1 MPTARRAPSS
11 THSLSGTHSPSGT
24 LSTSS
29 PPSRR
34 TVLAASAALVLAAAG
49 CAQGETGTGT
59 ANAGSGSDPGT
70 RLDTLSLD
78 YAYYNPASLVLK
90 QKGWLSEALA
100 PAGTKVAWQLSAG
113 SNKANELLRGNAVQL
128 GSTAGAAALLA
139 RSNGSPIRIV
149 DVLAKPE
156 WTAVVVGPRST
167 AKGIGDL
174 RGRRIAATLGTDPYF
189 FLLQTLAAA
198 GIPLGAVQVVNLQH
212 ADGRT
217 ALARGDVDAW
227 MGLDPIMATAQQAD
241 GARLLVRDPDRAS
254 YSVLNAREDFATA
267 HPGVLATVL
276 GQYERAR
283 AWIRA
288 NPAAAVTI
296 YADAASLSQAV
307 AQVVLGQRTD
317 LGTSPVPGAA
327 QEAVL
332 SRLVPAFVTNR
343 QVGSRADADR
353 ALSGLF
359 LPDPITAALAK
370 PVAVGS

>member
-1 MPTARRAPSS
+1 MTTARR
-11 THSLSGTHSPSGT
+11 T
-24 LSTSS
+24 LSS
-29 PPSRR
+29 PSRR
-34 TVLAASAALVLAAAG
+34 SVFAASAALVLAAAG
-49 CAQGETGTGT
+49 CAQGESGTGT
-59 ANAGSGSDPGT
+59 ANAGSGAGSSPGAK
-70 RLDTLSLD
+70 LDTLSLD

-90 QKGWLSEALA
+90 QKGWLGEALA
-100 PAGTKVAWQLSAG
+100 SAGTKVAWQLSAG

-149 DVLAKPE
+149 DVLSKPE
-156 WTAVVVGPRST
+156 WTAVVVGPESGAT
-167 AKGIGDL
+167 GIADL
-174 RGRRIAATLGTDPYF
+174 RGKKIAATLGTDPYF

-198 GIPLGAVQVVNLQH
+198 NIPLSGVQVVNLQH

-227 MGLDPIMATAQQAD
+227 MGLDPIMATAQQTD
-241 GARLLVRDPDRAS
+241 GARLLVRDPDRAT

-267 HPGVLATVL
+267 HPDVLATVL

-288 NPAAAVTI
+288 NPAEAVTI
-296 YADAASLSQAV
+296 YADAAKLSPAV
-307 AQVVLGQRTD
+307 AKIVLDQRTD
-317 LGTSPVPGAA
+317 FRTSPVPGAA

-332 SRLVPAFVTNR
+332 SRLVPTFVTNK
-343 QVGSRADADR
+343 QVGSRADADK

-359 LPDPITAALAK
+359 LTDPITAALAT

>member
-1 MPTARRAPSS
+1 MPAVRPGPV
-11 THSLSGTHSPSGT
+11 TH
-24 LSTSS
+24 

-34 TVLAASAALVLAAAG
+34 SVLAASAALLLAAAG

-59 ANAGSGSDPGT
+59 ANAGAGASPGAG
-70 RLDTLSLD
+70 LDRLSLD

-90 QKGWLSEALA
+90 QKGWLSDALR
-100 PAGTKVAWQLSAG
+100 PAGTQVSWQFSAG
-113 SNKANELLRGNAVQL
+113 SNRANELLRGNAVQL

-149 DVLAKPE
+149 DVLARPE

-167 AKGIGDL
+167 AKGIADL

-189 FLLQTLAAA
+189 FLLQTLSAA
-198 GIPLGAVQVVNLQH
+198 GIPRTAVQVVNLQH

-227 MGLDPIMATAQQAD
+227 MGLDPLMATAQQSD
-241 GARLLVRDPDRAS
+241 GARLLVRDPHRAT
-254 YSVLNAREDFATA
+254 YSVLNAREDFAAA
-267 HPGVLATVL
+267 HPDVLATVL

-283 AWIRA
+283 SWMRA
-288 NPAAAVTI
+288 NPAAAVSI
-296 YADAASLSQAV
+296 YADAAKLSPAV
-307 AQVVLGQRTD
+307 ARVVLGQRTD
-317 LGTSPVPGAA
+317 LGTNPVPGTA

-332 SRLVPAFVTNR
+332 SRLVPTFVAGR
-343 QVGSRADADR
+343 QVGSRADADT

-359 LPDPITAALAK
+359 LPAPITAALAH
-370 PVAVGS
+370 PAAVGS